1 MIMLGAFLF
10 ALAAWGIIS
19 MIKYVSKL
27 SNEEDRGKRI
37 KEGEKQGSCCD
48 ERIQRTESPL
58 GKQEGTCC
66 NEPQTGNCDCPVR
79 SETEG
84 TQGPL

>member
-27 SNEEDRGKRI
+27 SNEEDRGKGI
-37 KEGEKQGSCCD
+37 KEGEKQNPQSNEGV
-48 ERIQRTESPL
+48 QRRDSTL
-58 GKQEGTCC
+58 GKQEGSCGD
-66 NEPQTGNCDCPVR
+66 QSQAGSCDCSQRGEEKGDESIP
-79 SETEG
+79 
-84 TQGPL
+84 